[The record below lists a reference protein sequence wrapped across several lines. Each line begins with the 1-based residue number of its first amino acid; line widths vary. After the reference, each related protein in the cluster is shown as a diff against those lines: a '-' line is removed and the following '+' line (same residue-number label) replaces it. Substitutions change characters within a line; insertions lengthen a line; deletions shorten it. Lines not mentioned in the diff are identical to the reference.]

1 MLEFYFEDPI
11 TIERLR
17 AGPSGQFMDSF
28 SGGLKKAGYTSD
40 LHFRDCKK
48 CNVFEML
55 EENVVATS
63 VTSNNR

>member
-1 MLEFYFEDPI
+1 MAIQELQVKLG
-11 TIERLR
+11 T
-17 AGPSGQFMDSF
+17 
-28 SGGLKKAGYTSD
+28 D